1 MRLEP
6 WWRENRRAWVT
17 FDTEDAISLLADE
30 ADVTWAFS
38 PTTRNIPNLIR
49 NTWQALSV
57 VLRFRPTVMVT
68 TGAAVALPYFVLGR
82 LLGRRTVY
90 IEVFDR
96 IDSPTLSGRLCR
108 PFTDLMLVQWP
119 EQAELY
125 NDAVVVGPLL

>member
-1 MRLEP
+1 
-6 WWRENRRAWVT
+6 
-17 FDTEDAISLLADE
+17 
-30 ADVTWAFS
+30 
-38 PTTRNIPNLIR
+38 
-49 NTWQALSV
+49 
-57 VLRFRPTVMVT
+57 MVT